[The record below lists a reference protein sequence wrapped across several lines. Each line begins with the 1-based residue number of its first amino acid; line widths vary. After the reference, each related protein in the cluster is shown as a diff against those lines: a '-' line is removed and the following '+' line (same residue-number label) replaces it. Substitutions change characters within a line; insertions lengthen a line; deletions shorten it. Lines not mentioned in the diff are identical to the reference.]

1 MSDSTVFATIRAA
14 DRVWAVGAIHG
25 EVGRLIGLH
34 DRLAARLAPGDR
46 LVYLGNFLGR
56 GPGIQDTIT
65 ELLRF
70 RCAFLSLPPYTDAAD
85 IVFLRGHQEEMWQK
99 LLQLQFA
106 VDPVAVLDWVLPRG
120 ADATLQAYGGDA
132 AAARRAARD
141 GPVALT
147 QWTGRLREAMRAKPG
162 HNALMG
168 ALKRAALT
176 AEGSLLFVNS
186 GLDVSR
192 PLSAQSDSFWWAGRS
207 FAAIDAPYGGFR
219 RIVRGFD
226 PDQGG
231 FRETPHTLTVDSGCG
246 YGGTLTAVCLAPD
259 GSLLDRIEY

>member
-14 DRVWAVGAIHG
+14 TRLWAVGAVHG
-25 EVGRLIGLH
+25 DTERLAALH
-34 DRLAARLAPGDR
+34 DRLAARLTPGDR
-46 LVYLGNFLGR
+46 LVYLGNFLGI
-56 GPGIQDTIT
+56 GTDIEGTIA

-70 RCAFLSLPPYTDAAD
+70 RCAFMSLPPYTDASD

-106 VDPVAVLDWVLPRG
+106 VDPSAVLDWVLPRG
-120 ADATLQAYGGDA
+120 ADATLRSYGGDPA
-132 AAARRAARD
+132 EARRAARD

-147 QWTGRLREAMRAKPG
+147 QWTGRLRETIRTRPG

-176 AEGSLLFVNS
+176 ADGNHLYVNS
-186 GLDVSR
+186 GLDVTL

-207 FAAIDAPYGGFR
+207 FATIDAPYGGFR

-226 PDQGG
+226 PDHGG
-231 FRETPHTLTVDSGCG
+231 FRETAYTLT
-246 YGGTLTAVCLAPD
+246 
-259 GSLLDRIEY
+259 